1 LVEVSG
7 ITTFVELAGFSVED
21 ASFNGL
27 ESPLSEGI

>member
-7 ITTFVELAGFSVED
+7 ITTFEELAGFSMGD

-27 ESPLSEGI
+27 ESALSAGI